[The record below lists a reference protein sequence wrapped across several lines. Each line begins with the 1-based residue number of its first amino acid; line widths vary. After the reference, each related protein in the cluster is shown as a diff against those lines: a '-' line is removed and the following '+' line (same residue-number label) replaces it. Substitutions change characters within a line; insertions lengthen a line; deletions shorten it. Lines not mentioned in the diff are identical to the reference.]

1 MNSKNTNIRIGISM
15 GDPNG
20 IGMEVIIKTFMDSRI
35 LDFYTPIIYG
45 SSKITSFYQK
55 SLQLDGISFHQIK
68 NEDDAQSKR
77 LNLIN
82 CVDKNIQIEP
92 GNATEI
98 SGHYAYKSLEMACNG
113 LKNKKIDVL
122 ITAPINKLTI
132 NKKIANFI
140 GHTEYLGKNFEG
152 SPLMLMVSDYMKI
165 ALVTTHVPV
174 IEIKNNIHEND
185 VYKKIQ
191 LLNKTLIQD
200 FGINKPKIAVLGL
213 NPHAGEGGMLGNEE
227 EKIIIPAIE
236 KSKGNNIL
244 AFGPYPADSFFT
256 DRNLKAFD
264 AILAMYHDQGL
275 TPFKTL
281 SFNNG
286 VNYTAGLDIIRTSPV
301 HGTAYEIAGKN
312 KADEQSFREAIYLA
326 CDIFKQRKHSSQIAK
341 AKSNLESEIKDNT

>member
-1 MNSKNTNIRIGISM
+1 MNSKHTNIRIGISM

-20 IGMEVIIKTFMDSRI
+20 IGMEVIIKTFNDSRI

-45 SSKITSFYQK
+45 SSKITNFYRK
-55 SLQLDGISFHQIK
+55 SLQLYDISFHQIK
-68 NEDDAQSKR
+68 KEDDAQSKR

-82 CVDKNIQIEP
+82 CGDENMQIEP

-98 SGHYAYKSLEMACNG
+98 SGEYAYNCLKMACNG
-113 LKNKKIDVL
+113 LKNRKIDVL

-132 NKKIANFI
+132 KKNIDDFI
-140 GHTEYLGKNFEG
+140 GHTEYLGKNFKG
-152 SPLMLMVSDYMKI
+152 NPLMLMVSDYMKI
-165 ALVTTHVPV
+165 ALVTTHIPV
-174 IEIKNNIHEND
+174 TEIKKNLCEND
-185 VYKKIQ
+185 VYHKIQ
-191 LLNKTLIQD
+191 LLNKTLVQD

-236 KSKGNNIL
+236 KSKENKVL

-286 VNYTAGLDIIRTSPV
+286 VNYTAGLNIIRTSPI

-312 KADEQSFREAIYLA
+312 KANEQSFREAIYLA
-326 CDIFKQRKHSSQIAK
+326 CDIFKQRKHSSQIANTK
-341 AKSNLESEIKDNT
+341 NNLKSEKIK